1 MFWDVEILILQVIIM
16 IGLVLENL
24 NIRLIQEIALLWY
37 QGMEL
42 WKGTKLSYGFARHP
56 FQLER
61 FGSTWKSVCSLRL

>member
-42 WKGTKLSYGFARHP
+42 
-56 FQLER
+56 
-61 FGSTWKSVCSLRL
+61 